1 MEDRKDPLQL
11 GRCRI
16 RILGYHTDNRSIS
29 KLPIGDLPWA
39 YPAQPITSSAMSGVG
54 QTPLGP
60 VEGTWVIGYFR
71 DGEDA
76 QQPVF
81 FATLGGI
88 PQELADNG
96 KGFNAPIAPRDE
108 MAVLAEFGA
117 KSVDEFSKHFKWDID
132 VKYEKLMKK
141 KTSPNEYIGIAKIS
155 SSQINSLIIELTD
168 SGATQ
173 EWVESYVNYIGALKK
188 LNEKITET
196 IVVANL
202 MNDNDN
208 SNSINEIIA
217 KIHQLET
224 ESLDLIKKSD
234 NTRP

>member
-1 MEDRKDPLQL
+1 MASKKGIGVTIAFLVGVVAASFLVYLIPEDTTMKIVVSDFEKYLDITKEKAML
-11 GRCRI
+11 ESV
-16 RILGYHTDNRSIS
+16 SI
-29 KLPIGDLPWA
+29 
-39 YPAQPITSSAMSGVG
+39 
-54 QTPLGP
+54 
-60 VEGTWVIGYFR
+60 
-71 DGEDA
+71 
-76 QQPVF
+76 
-81 FATLGGI
+81 
-88 PQELADNG
+88 
-96 KGFNAPIAPRDE
+96 DE
-108 MAVLAEFGA
+108 SF
-117 KSVDEFSKHFKWDID
+117 
-132 VKYEKLMKK
+132 EKLMEK
-141 KTSPNEYIGIAKIS
+141 KTSPNEYIGIAKVS

-202 MNDNDN
+202 MNDDDN

-217 KIHQLET
+217 KIHQLEI

>member
-1 MEDRKDPLQL
+1 MASKKGIGVTIAFLVGVVAASFLVYLIPEDTTMKIVVSDFAKYLDITKEKAML
-11 GRCRI
+11 ESV
-16 RILGYHTDNRSIS
+16 SI
-29 KLPIGDLPWA
+29 
-39 YPAQPITSSAMSGVG
+39 
-54 QTPLGP
+54 
-60 VEGTWVIGYFR
+60 
-71 DGEDA
+71 
-76 QQPVF
+76 
-81 FATLGGI
+81 
-88 PQELADNG
+88 
-96 KGFNAPIAPRDE
+96 DE
-108 MAVLAEFGA
+108 SF
-117 KSVDEFSKHFKWDID
+117 
-132 VKYEKLMKK
+132 EKLMEK
-141 KTSPNEYIGIAKIS
+141 KTSPNEYIGIAKVS

-173 EWVESYVNYIGALKK
+173 EWVESYVNYIDALKK

-202 MNDNDN
+202 MNDDDN

>member
-1 MEDRKDPLQL
+1 MASKKGIGITIAFLVGVVAASFLVYLIPEDTTMKIVVSDFEKYLDITKEKAML
-11 GRCRI
+11 ESV
-16 RILGYHTDNRSIS
+16 SI
-29 KLPIGDLPWA
+29 
-39 YPAQPITSSAMSGVG
+39 
-54 QTPLGP
+54 
-60 VEGTWVIGYFR
+60 
-71 DGEDA
+71 
-76 QQPVF
+76 
-81 FATLGGI
+81 
-88 PQELADNG
+88 
-96 KGFNAPIAPRDE
+96 DE
-108 MAVLAEFGA
+108 SF
-117 KSVDEFSKHFKWDID
+117 
-132 VKYEKLMKK
+132 EKLMEKK
-141 KTSPNEYIGIAKIS
+141 MSPNEYIGIAKVS
-155 SSQINSLIIELTD
+155 SSQINSLVIELTD

-202 MNDNDN
+202 MNGGDN

>member
-1 MEDRKDPLQL
+1 MASKKGIGVTIAVLVGVIAASFLVYLIPEDTTMKIVVSDFEKYL
-11 GRCRI
+11 
-16 RILGYHTDNRSIS
+16 D
-29 KLPIGDLPWA
+29 
-39 YPAQPITSSAMSGVG
+39 ITK
-54 QTPLGP
+54 
-60 VEGTWVIGYFR
+60 EK
-71 DGEDA
+71 
-76 QQPVF
+76 
-81 FATLGGI
+81 ATLESMSI
-88 PQELADNG
+88 
-96 KGFNAPIAPRDE
+96 DE
-108 MAVLAEFGA
+108 SF
-117 KSVDEFSKHFKWDID
+117 
-132 VKYEKLMKK
+132 EKLMEKK
-141 KTSPNEYIGIAKIS
+141 MSPNEYIGIAKIS

-202 MNDNDN
+202 MNGDDN

-217 KIHQLET
+217 KIHQLEI